1 MVRFPLLGGQASF
14 RGRASSSLC
23 ESSSHAFM
31 LLTLVGDFKALCPYF
46 LVAHSQTESEGAMG
60 YMVRGTLP
68 MNPSASSAQPPL
80 DSHDMVCSY

>member
-1 MVRFPLLGGQASF
+1 MVGFPLLEGQASF

-60 YMVRGTLP
+60 YMVGALC
-68 MNPSASSAQPPL
+68 L
-80 DSHDMVCSY
+80 